1 MLQVSDIW
9 DDAVKIFGACKASF
23 LYGKI
28 GEGVELLA
36 NKGEFD
42 PLIGTLDLCITS
54 QVVAMPPEVETI
66 IGCNICG
73 QPSVARDQLFSFHY
87 NGPGTCGPRL
97 QWEWS
102 DLGDTPLYRELECP
116 SKIIAI
122 AAEDDDIGTATVRIY
137 GFDDLQNKL
146 VTVAG
151 DGTVT
156 DGIEVPVLGGFQAI
170 SATAPFVSRIT
181 RVRKS
186 LSKGPIRLCTLDN
199 SATTGALLAIYQWD
213 ETDPSFRRIK
223 LSHSA
228 NAIRIIFRRR
238 VFKVRTQTDVLPV
251 NNKSAMVMILVALKK
266 YADENFEL
274 GEAAEST
281 ALRWMKEEQFTS
293 NPPVVHPIQVVD
305 GTPLTEACEQME

>member
-9 DDAVKIFGACKASF
+9 DDAVKTFGACKPTF
-23 LYGKI
+23 LYDKI
-28 GEGVELLA
+28 SQGVELLA

-42 PLIGTLDLCITS
+42 PTFGTLDLCLAS
-54 QVVAMPPEVETI
+54 QVVALPPEVETI
-66 IGCNICG
+66 IACNICG

-122 AAEDDDIGTATVRIY
+122 AADAEDINTATVRIY

-146 VTVAG
+146 TTIAE

-156 DGIEVPVLGGFQAI
+156 DGILVPVLGGFQAI
-170 SATAPFVSRIT
+170 SATAPFVARIT
-181 RVRKS
+181 RVEKS
-186 LSKGPIRLCTLDN
+186 LSRGPIRLCTLDN

-213 ETDPSFRRIK
+213 ETQPMFRRIK
-223 LSHSA
+223 LSSPASA
-228 NAIRIIFRRR
+228 VRIAFRRR
-238 VFKVRTQTDVLPV
+238 VFKVRAQTDVLPV

-266 YADENFEL
+266 YLDENFEL

-281 ALRWMKEEQFTS
+281 AVRWMKEEQFTS
-293 NPPVVHPIQVVD
+293 NPPVVHPITVVD
-305 GTPLTEACEQME
+305 IPLAGDCIE

>member
-9 DDAVKIFGACKASF
+9 EDAVKIFGACKPAL

-28 GEGVELLA
+28 SEGVELLA

-54 QVVAMPPEVETI
+54 QVVAMPPEVEAI

-73 QPSVARDQLFSFHY
+73 NPSVARDQLFSFHY

-116 SKIIAI
+116 AKIIAI
-122 AAEDDDIGTATVRIY
+122 AAEEDDLLTAKVRIY

-146 VTVAG
+146 VTIAE

-156 DGIEVPVLGGFQAI
+156 DGIEIPVLTGFQAI
-170 SATAPFVSRIT
+170 SADAPFVARIT
-181 RVRKS
+181 RVEKT

-213 ETDPSFRRIK
+213 ETQPKFRRIK
-223 LSHSA
+223 LSSRPD
-228 NAIRIIFRRR
+228 AIRIVFRRR
-238 VFKVRTQTDVLPV
+238 VFKVRTQTDLLPV
-251 NNKSAMVMILVALKK
+251 NNKSAMVMMLRALKK
-266 YADENFEL
+266 YDDENFEL
-274 GEAAEST
+274 GESCEST

-293 NPPVVHPIQVVD
+293 NPPVVHPLQVVD
-305 GTPLTEACEQME
+305 GSPLVDPCDHVE